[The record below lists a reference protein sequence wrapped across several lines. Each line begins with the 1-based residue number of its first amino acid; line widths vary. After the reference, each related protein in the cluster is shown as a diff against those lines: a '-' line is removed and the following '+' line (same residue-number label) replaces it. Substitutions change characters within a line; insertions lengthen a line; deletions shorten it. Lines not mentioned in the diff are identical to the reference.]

1 MSKTV
6 ETHLIPILYFDF
18 LLKCLRAQRK
28 RLRRHRL
35 LVFFFFFSFSFSS
48 LFLGGLAKVFYVIS
62 VVLVD
67 MCD

>member
-1 MSKTV
+1 MSKSV
-6 ETHLIPILYFDF
+6 EIHLIPILYFDF
-18 LLKCLRAQRK
+18 LLKSLRAQRK

-48 LFLGGLAKVFYVIS
+48 LFLGGLAKVIS